1 MVHLDLTYLSNTH
14 GFLSFSTSCAL
25 SATRPPGIIS
35 GTTILHEEGT
45 VFIGVDRNRLN
56 ASMALFVNEAVGAY
70 TLNQLTDP
78 GCLRCARVSQR

>member
-1 MVHLDLTYLSNTH
+1 MTHVHL
-14 GFLSFSTSCAL
+14 SFRTAHP
-25 SATRPPGIIS
+25 RPGIIS

-45 VFIGVDRNRLN
+45 IFIGVDRNRLN

-78 GCLRCARVSQR
+78 GCLRCDCDCVHSDLPIIHSQ